1 MKKVKSIIIILIILL
16 VILIVTICM
25 IMKGKNQGKVTE
37 TPEAIE
43 MMEKETKIEGAEKLV
58 DIEEYL
64 EVKDCANSYLS
75 ELNLNSTALY
85 GYDETGKF
93 TKTVSEKDINSYMYD
108 VLSEEYISKN
118 SIDIDNVRNYV
129 YKIEED
135 CFFVPIEL
143 VKKGNTENVKTFG
156 VYGVITTQ
164 EYEPVMESYL
174 IINVDESNM
183 TFSVEQ
189 LKNKDELNNVKVTV
203 PTEIAEK
210 NNNILSE
217 IGIAYEDLIQEYIN
231 NYKGLALAYPELVYN
246 NFLDDEYKNKRFSS
260 LEEYKEYVE
269 ANKDEIIGIN
279 PAKYEVS
286 EQEDYTQY
294 ITVDDNGKYYIFN
307 SKTPCDYTVIL
318 DTYTIDLPEFTERY
332 ETATEQQKVALNI
345 DKFMQAI
352 NNKDY
357 KYAYNCL
364 ADSYKNN
371 YFKTQADF
379 ENYAKE
385 NFYASSTV
393 GYSEFAE
400 EGDVYT
406 YSVVLTDNE
415 TEEQMNKTFIIQ
427 LGEGTDFVLSFN
439 R

>member
-1 MKKVKSIIIILIILL
+1 MKSKKNILKIIMLLIIICILL
-16 VILIVTICM
+16 VIFIIFNYKR
-25 IMKGKNQGKVTE
+25 IKAKNEYNRNEDESNIQINYQYDKVDNSTLFYTVSDCIQTYIDYISLNIDTDNYNDKQLELNIFTE
-37 TPEAIE
+37 QEKKEAIYNILD
-43 MMEKETKIEGAEKLV
+43 KEY
-58 DIEEYL
+58 IEENNITLDNIYSFIPNFDD
-64 EVKDCANSYLS
+64 K
-75 ELNLNSTALY
+75 T
-85 GYDETGKF
+85 KF
-93 TKTVSEKDINSYMYD
+93 TAIKMNMLDGNRIQRFCIYGSIENNEGD
-108 VLSEEYISKN
+108 LEYIYCIVN
-118 SIDIDNVRNYV
+118 LDY
-129 YKIEED
+129 Y
-135 CFFVPIEL
+135 
-143 VKKGNTENVKTFG
+143 
-156 VYGVITTQ
+156 
-164 EYEPVMESYL
+164 
-174 IINVDESNM
+174 NM
-183 TFSVEQ
+183 TFSIKPILNETYDDI
-189 LKNKDELNNVKVTV
+189 NKIELEEE
-203 PTEIAEK
+203 TEEIYE
-210 NNNILSE
+210 NNNNTFIYNRISE
-217 IGIAYEDLIQEYIN
+217 EDLISKYIYYYKTNAVLNSDIAYNLLDKEYR
-231 NYKGLALAYPELVYN
+231 E
-246 NFLDDEYKNKRFSS
+246 KRFGNI
-260 LEEYKEYVE
+260 EEYKTYVE
-269 ANKDEIIGIN
+269 NNKEKIYSSLLDSYQI
-279 PAKYEVS
+279 K
-286 EQEDYTQY
+286 EDGDNTRYICIDQY
-294 ITVDDNGKYYIFN
+294 GNYYIFTEN
-307 SKTPCDYTVIL
+307 AVMDYTVIL

-415 TEEQMNKTFIIQ
+415 TEEQMNKTFIMQ